1 MRTRVKICGITR
13 QEDGLAAA
21 NAGADAIGLV
31 FYAGSPRYVEIDQ
44 AQQICRILP
53 PFVSVVALF
62 VDPDRELVNK
72 VLDSVPVDL
81 LQFHGSERPAD
92 CEVFGRP
99 YIKAV
104 AMKPDCDLLKEINAH
119 PAASGYLLDAW
130 QPDTH
135 GGGGVAFDWNRVPTN
150 SGRAV
155 ILAGGLTPD
164 NVMQAVITTRPF
176 AVDVSS
182 GVEVRK
188 GIKSAE
194 KIDAFIRGV
203 QRGDA
208 SQ

>member
-13 QEDGLAAA
+13 QEDGLVAA

-31 FYAGSPRYVEIDQ
+31 FYARSPRYVEIGQ
-44 AQQICRILP
+44 AQEICRVLP

-62 VDPDRELVNK
+62 VNADREQVST
-72 VLDSVPVDL
+72 VLDYVPIDL
-81 LQFHGSERPAD
+81 LQFHGTETTAA
-92 CEVFGRP
+92 CEGFGRP

-104 AMKPDCDLLKEINAH
+104 AMKPDCDIQQEMNAH

-135 GGGGVAFDWNRVPTN
+135 GGGGVAFDWNRVPTER
-150 SGRAV
+150 GGAV
-155 ILAGGLTPD
+155 ILAGGLTPE
-164 NVMQAVITTRPF
+164 NVTQAVKQTRPF

-182 GVEVRK
+182 GVEVEK

-194 KIDAFIRGV
+194 MIEAFIRGV
-203 QRGDA
+203 QSGDA